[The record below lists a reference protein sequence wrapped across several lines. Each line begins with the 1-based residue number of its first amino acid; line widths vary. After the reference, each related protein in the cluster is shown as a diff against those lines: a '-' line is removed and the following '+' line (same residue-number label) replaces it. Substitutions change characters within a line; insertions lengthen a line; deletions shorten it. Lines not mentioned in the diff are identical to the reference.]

1 MKFKVGDRV
10 RINCPTSER
19 HGMTGTIYSKGNGD
33 WADDSINHGSNIMGW
48 RVNIDG
54 IGKVRFDGCTFA
66 YLDHQLIP
74 LTNPDTEAWKAFK
87 ELLKPNP
94 AILAARDPAKKQ
106 EFWVTP

>member
-1 MKFKVGDRV
+1 MKVGDRV
-10 RINCPTSER
+10 KYVYQGDALVPYGCV
-19 HGMTGTIYSKGNGD
+19 GTIEANHMCFKT
-33 WADDSINHGSNIMGW
+33 DDEHF
-48 RVNIDG
+48 
-54 IGKVRFDGCTFA
+54 VRFDTLASPHWSGLWTCYECDLA
-66 YLDHQLIP
+66 P